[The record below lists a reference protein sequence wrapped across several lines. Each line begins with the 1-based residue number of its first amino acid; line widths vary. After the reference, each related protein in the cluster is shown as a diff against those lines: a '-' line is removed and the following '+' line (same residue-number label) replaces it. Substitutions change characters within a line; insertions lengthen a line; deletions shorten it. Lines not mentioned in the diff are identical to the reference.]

1 MDNRDR
7 FGAAGSPGDSENI
20 RLPTIVSRGP
30 KIVAVTASH
39 SSPEAGPAPTIWG
52 NVPQRNKNFT
62 GRDEI
67 LSSLRE
73 GRSSSVTAVLPQ
85 GLQGTV
91 LPHALQGM
99 GGVGKT
105 QVAIEY
111 AYRYRTE
118 YDLVWWI
125 PADQPPLVRSSLA
138 ALAPQLG
145 LPPAT
150 ASGIEGAAASVLDAL
165 RKGLPYRRWL
175 LIFDNADQPEEL
187 NEIIPRGPGDVLI
200 TSRNP
205 RWQSVVNTV
214 SVDVFSR
221 EESIEFLGKRVP
233 SGLDRGD
240 ADRLAAELGD
250 LPLALEQAGA
260 LQAETGMPVEE
271 YLRLL
276 AEQVSAIMAEGKSP
290 DYPLSMTAAWKLSVS
305 TLEQQLQEAVV
316 LLRCCAFFGPEPIP
330 RDILPRGAHALT
342 PPLGDLLGD
351 PIRLARAV
359 RELGR
364 FALVRLDGRN
374 IVIHRLIQAL
384 LRDDLSQEEQ
394 ARYREQAHLILA
406 MGAPKRPDDNRL
418 WPRFAELVAHASSM
432 TTQLEWSENAA
443 VRGFAI
449 DIMRYLYNSGDL
461 EAARGFAERFIKQ
474 WSSNTDARD
483 TLMLRAQRHLG
494 NVFRALGQYS
504 AAYALDEETLGVA
517 REALGENDTLTLG
530 VTNSFGADLRARG
543 DFVGALKLDEES
555 YERHKQVLSAN
566 HPRTLRVA
574 NNLAVDYGL
583 NSRYPEARD
592 LHRTTYQLRSEG
604 SDLGGEEETEIP
616 ATELLSSWSG
626 LARALR
632 LCGSFGEARDVG
644 QDAYDYGLT
653 ELGPEHP
660 RTLECGIDLS
670 IALRRIPTAYDE
682 ALELARL
689 VYERSRGR
697 FGQSAPL
704 TLAATVS
711 LTNIQRTS
719 GQVEEAL
726 KLTHPTVDN
735 YRKIYGADH
744 PYYHGCLG
752 NLAMLYRVNDDA
764 ESARAYDEEALA
776 GLTARLDADHHYT
789 LTVAVNLASDL
800 AVLGAVTRAREIG
813 EDTLVRLR
821 RMLGEDH
828 PLTLGCAANLVLD
841 RRSDGDES
849 GAEQLFI
856 DTMNRYQRTLGA
868 DHPDT
873 LVAAEGRRLDFDF
886 DSPQI

>member
-1 MDNRDR
+1 
-7 FGAAGSPGDSENI
+7 
-20 RLPTIVSRGP
+20 
-30 KIVAVTASH
+30 
-39 SSPEAGPAPTIWG
+39 
-52 NVPQRNKNFT
+52 
-62 GRDEI
+62 
-67 LSSLRE
+67 
-73 GRSSSVTAVLPQ
+73 
-85 GLQGTV
+85 
-91 LPHALQGM
+91 M

-111 AYRYRTE
+111 AYRYRAE

-150 ASGIEGAAASVLDAL
+150 ASGVEGAAQAVLDAL
-165 RKGLPYRRWL
+165 RRGAPYQRWL

-187 NEIIPRGPGDVLI
+187 GDIIPHGPGDVLI

-205 RWQSVVNTV
+205 RWQAVVDTV
-214 SVDVFSR
+214 AVDVFSR
-221 EESIEFLGKRVP
+221 AESIEFLGKRVP
-233 SGLDRGD
+233 SGLNPND
-240 ADRLAAELGD
+240 ADQLADELGD

-276 AEQVSAIMAEGKSP
+276 RNQVSAIMAEGKSP

-330 RDILPRGAHALT
+330 RDLFPRGAQALT
-342 PPLGDLLGD
+342 SPLGALLAD

-364 FALVRLDGRN
+364 FALVRLDGRA

-384 LRDDLSQEEQ
+384 LRDDLTPDEQ
-394 ARYREQAHLILA
+394 ASYRQQAHLILA
-406 MGAPKRPDDNRL
+406 GGAPKHPDDNRE
-418 WPRFAELVAHASSM
+418 WPRYAELVAHASSLS
-432 TTQLEWSENAA
+432 TQLERSDIPA
-443 VRGFAI
+443 VRAFAI
-449 DIMRYLYNSGDL
+449 DMMRYLYNSGDL
-461 EAARGFAERFIKQ
+461 DSARGFAERFIKQ
-474 WSSNTDARD
+474 WSSNTDPKD
-483 TLMLRAQRHLG
+483 TLLLRAQRHQG
-494 NVFRALGQYS
+494 NVLRALGQYED
-504 AAYALDEETLGVA
+504 AYALDEETLRLS
-517 REALGENDTLTLG
+517 REALGDRDRLTLG
-530 VTNSFGADLRARG
+530 LTNNFGADLRARG
-543 DFVGALKLDEES
+543 DFVGALELDTDS
-555 YERHKQVLSAN
+555 FERHKAVLGPD

-592 LHRTTYQLRSEG
+592 LHRETYRLRSEA
-604 SDLGGEEETEIP
+604 SSTLGVEEEADVP
-616 ATELLSSWSG
+616 APELLSSWNG

-644 QDAYDYGLT
+644 QDAYDYGVT

-670 IALRRIPTAYDE
+670 IALRRVPFGYDD
-682 ALELARL
+682 ALELAQL

-697 FGQSAPL
+697 FGLSAPL

-726 KLTHPTVDN
+726 ELTQDLVEN
-735 YRKIYGADH
+735 YKQIYGADH
-744 PYYHGCLG
+744 PYYHGCVG
-752 NLAMLYRVNDDA
+752 NLAMLYRVNRDA
-764 ESARAYDEEALA
+764 EMARTYNEQALA
-776 GLTARLDADHHYT
+776 GLQARLTLDHHYT

-800 AVLGAVTRAREIG
+800 ADLGQARRARELG
-813 EDTLVRLR
+813 EDTLARLR
-821 RMLGEDH
+821 RLLGEDH
-828 PLTLGCAANLVLD
+828 PLTLGCAANLVLTCGTTV
-841 RRSDGDES
+841 RRPWPNVCSRKRRPAS
-849 GAEQLFI
+849 GRPWAPI
-856 DTMNRYQRTLGA
+856 TPTRW
-868 DHPDT
+868 
-873 LVAAEGRRLDFDF
+873 
-886 DSPQI
+886 

>member
-1 MDNRDR
+1 
-7 FGAAGSPGDSENI
+7 
-20 RLPTIVSRGP
+20 
-30 KIVAVTASH
+30 
-39 SSPEAGPAPTIWG
+39 
-52 NVPQRNKNFT
+52 
-62 GRDEI
+62 
-67 LSSLRE
+67 
-73 GRSSSVTAVLPQ
+73 
-85 GLQGTV
+85 
-91 LPHALQGM
+91 M

-111 AYRYRTE
+111 AYRYRAE

-150 ASGIEGAAASVLDAL
+150 ASGVEGAAQAVLDAL
-165 RKGLPYRRWL
+165 RRGAPYQRWL

-187 NEIIPRGPGDVLI
+187 GDIIPHGPGDVLI

-205 RWQSVVNTV
+205 RWQAVVDTV
-214 SVDVFSR
+214 AVDVFSR
-221 EESIEFLGKRVP
+221 AESIEFLGKRVP
-233 SGLDRGD
+233 SGLNPND
-240 ADRLAAELGD
+240 ADQLADELGD

-276 AEQVSAIMAEGKSP
+276 RNQVSAIMAEGKSP

-330 RDILPRGAHALT
+330 RDLFPRGAQALT
-342 PPLGDLLGD
+342 SPLGALLAD

-364 FALVRLDGRN
+364 FALVRLDGRA

-384 LRDDLSQEEQ
+384 LRDDLTPDEQ
-394 ARYREQAHLILA
+394 ASYRQQAHLILA
-406 MGAPKRPDDNRL
+406 GGAPKHPDDNRE
-418 WPRFAELVAHASSM
+418 WPRYAELVAHASSLS
-432 TTQLEWSENAA
+432 TKLERSDIPA
-443 VRGFAI
+443 VRAFAI
-449 DIMRYLYNSGDL
+449 DMMRYLYNSGDL
-461 EAARGFAERFIKQ
+461 DSARGFAERFIKQ
-474 WSSNTDARD
+474 WSSNTDPKD
-483 TLMLRAQRHLG
+483 TLLLRAQRHQG
-494 NVFRALGQYS
+494 NVLRALGQYED
-504 AAYALDEETLGVA
+504 AYALDEETLRLS
-517 REALGENDTLTLG
+517 REALGDRDRLTLG
-530 VTNSFGADLRARG
+530 LTNNFGADLRARG
-543 DFVGALKLDEES
+543 DFVGALELDTDS
-555 YERHKQVLSAN
+555 FERHKAVLGPD

-592 LHRTTYQLRSEG
+592 LHRETYRLRSEA
-604 SDLGGEEETEIP
+604 SSTLGVEEEADVP
-616 ATELLSSWSG
+616 APELLSSWNG

-644 QDAYDYGLT
+644 QDAYDYGVT

-670 IALRRIPTAYDE
+670 IALRRVPFGYDD
-682 ALELARL
+682 ALELAQL

-697 FGQSAPL
+697 FGLSAPL

-726 KLTHPTVDN
+726 ELTQDLVEN
-735 YRKIYGADH
+735 YKQIYGADH
-744 PYYHGCLG
+744 PYYHGCVG
-752 NLAMLYRVNDDA
+752 NLAMLYRVNRDA
-764 ESARAYDEEALA
+764 EMARTYNEQALA
-776 GLTARLDADHHYT
+776 GLQARLTLDHHYT

-800 AVLGAVTRAREIG
+800 ADLGQARRARELG
-813 EDTLVRLR
+813 EDTLARLR
-821 RMLGEDH
+821 RLLGEDH
-828 PLTLGCAANLVLD
+828 PLTLGCAANLVIDL
-841 RRSDGDES
+841 RNDGEETL
-849 GAEQLFI
+849 AERLLAETRARFRQ
-856 DTMNRYQRTLGA
+856 TLGA

-873 LVAAEGRRLDFDF
+873 VVAAEDRRLDYDF